1 MRSRLALSGG
11 VVIREWVRQELQR
24 QPGWWPWV
32 MLVSAACIFASLL
45 GSDPSH
51 RFGGPVLYFVVLCGS
66 GALIVLSIVLL
77 VLRDR
82 TGTGDR

>member
-1 MRSRLALSGG
+1 
-11 VVIREWVRQELQR
+11 
-24 QPGWWPWV
+24 

-77 VLRDR
+77 VLRDW